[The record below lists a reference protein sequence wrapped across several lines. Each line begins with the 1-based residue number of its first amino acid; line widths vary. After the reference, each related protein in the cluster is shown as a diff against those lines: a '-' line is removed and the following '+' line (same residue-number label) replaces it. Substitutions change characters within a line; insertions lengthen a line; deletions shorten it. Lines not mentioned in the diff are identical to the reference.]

1 MCNKK
6 YWEKVYKTYSYS
18 YNTTVSRFSF
28 HRKNKLQMK
37 TIVRN
42 DNAVYTFSYNYVS
55 YEKFIEKTFA
65 YMREKK
71 SFLS

>member
-1 MCNKK
+1 
-6 YWEKVYKTYSYS
+6 
-18 YNTTVSRFSF
+18 
-28 HRKNKLQMK
+28 MK